1 MPLQAFLENRGMI
14 MQKKA
19 GNRKDER
26 AVGIDLERGS
36 IVKKSLYAAVA
47 SIMILC
53 SACAGQGCLRQIM
66 KLYQTAVR

>member
-1 MPLQAFLENRGMI
+1 MPGLMI

-53 SACAGQGCLRQIM
+53 SACAGQGVPIKSPFINMQFFSFKAL
-66 KLYQTAVR
+66 A